1 MGGTIDN
8 MRVGIGDMRHLLSY
22 YQALGFEALP
32 ISLHAIRNILHDVN
46 AGANGVDRKS
56 LLEEL
61 RVQIGDCQRCK
72 LAKHRANLV
81 FGAGNPH
88 ARLMFIGEAPGKEE
102 DLQGLPFVGDAGML
116 LTRLIIKMGMK
127 REDVYIA
134 NIIKCRPPMNRDPEE
149 DEVSTCRRF
158 IEKQIQIIRPK
169 IIMTLGRIA
178 LQVLMEM
185 PNLRITSARGHFFDY
200 RGIPLMPTFHPA
212 YLLRNPKDKILTW
225 ADAQKV
231 MARISPL
238 SSGEAHS

>member
-1 MGGTIDN
+1 MGGTIDS
-8 MRVGIGDMRHLLSY
+8 MSVDIEDMRRLLAY

-32 ISLHAIRNILHDVN
+32 ISLHAIRNIMHDVN
-46 AGANGVDRKS
+46 SGANGVDRKS

-102 DLQGLPFVGDAGML
+102 DLRGLPFVGDAGML

-149 DEVSTCRRF
+149 DEVSVCRQF
-158 IEKQIQIIRPK
+158 IEQQIQIIRPQ

-185 PNLRITSARGHFFDY
+185 PNLRITSARGHFYDY

-231 MARISPL
+231 MARIFPV
-238 SSGEAHS
+238 SSGETYS

>member
-1 MGGTIDN
+1 MGDIK
-8 MRVGIGDMRHLLSY
+8 HLLAY
-22 YQALGFEALP
+22 YQAFGFEALP
-32 ISLHAIRNILHDVN
+32 ISLHAISNAKPAVNDVPHDV
-46 AGANGVDRKS
+46 DRRS

-61 RVQIGDCQRCK
+61 SLHIGDCQRCK
-72 LAKHRANLV
+72 LAKHRTNLV
-81 FGAGNPH
+81 FGAGNPD

-102 DLQGLPFVGDAGML
+102 DLQGLPFIGDAGML

-149 DEVSTCRRF
+149 DEVATCRVF
-158 IEKQIQIIRPK
+158 IEKQIQIIRPQ

-178 LQVLMEM
+178 LQVLLEM
-185 PNLRITSARGHFFDY
+185 PNLRITSARGHFYDY
-200 RGIPLMPTFHPA
+200 RGISLMPTFHPA

-231 MARISPL
+231 VARL
-238 SSGEAHS
+238 SSVSAGGTHS

>member
-1 MGGTIDN
+1 MGRTIDV
-8 MRVGIGDMRHLLSY
+8 MSVDTGDIKRLLAY
-22 YQALGFEALP
+22 YQALGFDALP
-32 ISLHAIRNILHDVN
+32 ISLQAIKNIMPDAHAEARGVN
-46 AGANGVDRKS
+46 RKS

-61 RVQIGDCQRCK
+61 RVNIGDCQRCK

-149 DEVSTCRRF
+149 DELSTCRKF
-158 IEKQIQIIRPK
+158 IETQIQIIRPQ

-185 PNLRITSARGHFFDY
+185 PNLRITSARGHFLDY

-231 MARISPL
+231 MARIAPL
-238 SSGEAHS
+238 SSR